1 MFNAS
6 LTSGNYFDR
15 LAYLRAVSRKA
26 ETLRARNLKLQVRF
40 MKARRKAGIPYSVP
54 QPQCFHD
61 LWLLLHDEWSTRV
74 MLQED
79 PQGFYQEYFR
89 LQAECNVE
97 IRKLKGGA

>member
-1 MFNAS
+1 MPSHNLAV
-6 LTSGNYFDR
+6 GNYFDR

-40 MKARRKAGIPYSVP
+40 MKARRKVGIWHNTVYPD
-54 QPQCFHD
+54 CFHD